1 MPFALVVQPV
11 PEVFTAANWAGVIF
25 FVVSTAATYILWFR
39 GVARIEPS
47 SLSTLGFLSPLTA
60 ALLGWI
66 VLSQTF
72 SPLQLLGA
80 VVILGSIVWSQ
91 RAR

>member
-11 PEVFTAANWAGVIF
+11 PEVFTAANWAGVVF

-47 SLSTLGFLSPLTA
+47 SISALGFLSPLTA

-66 VLSQTF
+66 VLSQTTGGR
-72 SPLQLLGA
+72 PLC
-80 VVILGSIVWSQ
+80 STS
-91 RAR
+91 